1 MKYKKPLRNF
11 LSALLIIAALPA
23 FSFAAAAA
31 PAIYFGAFSPD
42 RGYQDSLYPGILVS
56 LRAKR
61 SNLPH
66 FEIASAQSASQ

>member
-1 MKYKKPLRNF
+1 MLIQNNGF
-11 LSALLIIAALPA
+11 EVSGQVLILLKMYDLQYLLNN
-23 FSFAAAAA
+23 S
-31 PAIYFGAFSPD
+31 G

>member
-1 MKYKKPLRNF
+1 MRHLFEKVD
-11 LSALLIIAALPA
+11 SAGIINGCGRVIA
-23 FSFAAAAA
+23 
-31 PAIYFGAFSPD
+31 GG